1 MKTNSTMK
9 RYSLYLLIFIL
20 VLQMFAVPSARA
32 AGNTYYVATHGN
44 DSNNGQFAT
53 PFRTIQKAA
62 DVAQAGDTVYVRG
75 GTYNEKVIVKNSG
88 SAGNYITF
96 SAYDNETATIDVSGK
111 SFGNYHEG
119 GFTVSGRNY
128 VKVIGF
134 RVVNVPGGSNGGFG
148 IVCYQSNYCIVQNNS
163 TYNTYRS
170 GIMSRSSTN
179 VTIDGNDI
187 ALANNGGNQ
196 EMLAVSGGSN
206 ITVTNNR
213 VYDGGWGTG
222 ESGYGGEGINV
233 YSGATNV
240 LVRGNEVYN
249 NKRVGIYIDAYD
261 KTTSNITIDGN
272 KVYNNRSGIS
282 VEAEQSAGVLS
293 NLVISNNL
301 VYQNKRSGIIL
312 GDWGLGSLSGIR
324 IVNNTVAM
332 NGTHEWGGGIALWNN
347 RAANVIVRNNILSQ
361 NSDFTLEVKG
371 TPLSQVTISHNLYDG
386 YKGLS
391 TEKRGTNPVD
401 SSAGFVNASTFDF
414 RLRSNSAAINKG
426 TKTNA
431 PVYDHSPKLR
441 ESSVDIGAYELA
453 DILLSS
459 DFNSSFSGWAKSGSV
474 KWSTAKPRIGAKAVH
489 LVGKAAITRAVS
501 TQGYENIRLEV
512 YLGAKSYEGK
522 EKLQLQWWDGSAWK
536 TLTTIKNGSKYEN
549 GKLNRMTF
557 ALPAA
562 AANRTD
568 LKIRIRQ
575 ISADKQDFGY
585 IDSIQVSGTS
595 IP

>member
-1 MKTNSTMK
+1 MKATITMK
-9 RYSLYLLIFIL
+9 KFSLYFLVFTLL
-20 VLQMFAVPSARA
+20 LQMFAVPSARA
-32 AGNTYYVATHGN
+32 AGNTYYVATNG
-44 DSNNGQFAT
+44 SNSNPGSIDK
-53 PFRTIQKAA
+53 PFKTIQKAA
-62 DVAQAGDTVYVRG
+62 SIVQAGDTVYVRG
-75 GTYNEKVIVKNSG
+75 GTYNEKVIVNNSG
-88 SAGNYITF
+88 AAGNFITF
-96 SAYDNETATIDVSGK
+96 SAYNNETVIIDVSGK
-111 SFGNYHEG
+111 SFSNYHEG
-119 GFTVSGRNY
+119 GFTVNGDY
-128 VKVIGF
+128 VKVTGF
-134 RVVNVPGGSNGGFG
+134 RVVNVPGNSNGGFG
-148 IVCYQSNYCIVQNNS
+148 FVCYQSNYCIIQNNS

-170 GIMSRSSTN
+170 GIISRSSTN

-196 EMLAVSGGSN
+196 EMLAISGGSN
-206 ITVTNNR
+206 IKVMNNR
-213 VYDGGWGTG
+213 VHDGGWGTG

-233 YSGATNV
+233 YSGASNV
-240 LVRGNEVYN
+240 LVQGNEVYN

-272 KVYNNRSGIS
+272 KVYGNRSGIS
-282 VEAEQSAGVLS
+282 IEAELSAGVLK
-293 NLVISNNL
+293 NLVVSNNL
-301 VYQNKRSGIIL
+301 VYKNRRSGIIL
-312 GDWGLGSLSGIR
+312 GDWGKGSLSGIK

-332 NGTHEWGGGIALWNN
+332 NGTHEWGGGIALWNT

-361 NSDFTLEVKG
+361 NEDFTLEVKG

-391 TEKRGTNPVD
+391 TEKRGTSSVD

-414 RLRSNSAAINKG
+414 RLNSNSAAINKG

-431 PVYDHSPKLR
+431 PAYDHSPKLR
-441 ESSVDIGAYELA
+441 EGSVDIGAYELA
-453 DILLSS
+453 DVIFTNN
-459 DFNSSFSGWAKSGSV
+459 FNSSFSGWAKSGSV

-489 LVGKAAITRAVS
+489 LAGKASITRTIS
-501 TQGYENIRLEV
+501 TEGYENIRLEV
-512 YLGAKSYEGK
+512 YLGAGSYEGK

-536 TLTTIKNGSKYEN
+536 TLTTIKNGSKQEN

-575 ISADKQDFGY
+575 VSADKQDFGY